1 MNISRTAN
9 RSDTRQ
15 TLLDSKLKTEQE
27 KLWLIS
33 DRHLVTGLVKIL
45 TLKSLNRVLKDF
57 KWPDESN
64 IVKFV
69 FLVSKYVFYVCFGEN
84 VKKSM

>member
-45 TLKSLNRVLKDF
+45 TLNRVLMDF
-57 KWPDESN
+57 KGPDESN

-69 FLVSKYVFYVCFGEN
+69 FLVSKYVVIVCFGEN
-84 VKKSM
+84 LKKSM